1 MVQSWE
7 AKCVIVCSSNVKVG
21 AYICLQGYWRALASS
36 PNFRGYTIWDCLG
49 VIHTDIISVW
59 NFHDPSGHL
68 RSKEFR
74 VLMTNLVRD
83 IHGQTASPSCYTHA
97 YRSRCRKSSRFSATL
112 RPIKLPYEAGLAF
125 VNWVYKT
132 YQRLDVVQ
140 QIFMAYIV
148 DLAHVLKVLFALI
161 AGNSEK
167 KLTRRPIKIAFNTYN
182 DSQFRQQVHAEVK
195 NFTPTAEG
203 RDVSLEKIEDLV
215 RSDNG
220 PTQLPTRDSG
230 VDLDEDEAWH
240 TSLDGT

>member
-1 MVQSWE
+1 MFVQ
-7 AKCVIVCSSNVKVG
+7 N
-21 AYICLQGYWRALASS
+21 Q
-36 PNFRGYTIWDCLG
+36 
-49 VIHTDIISVW
+49 
-59 NFHDPSGHL
+59 
-68 RSKEFR
+68 
-74 VLMTNLVRD
+74 
-83 IHGQTASPSCYTHA
+83 
-97 YRSRCRKSSRFSATL
+97 KSSRFSATL

-148 DLAHVLKVLFALI
+148 DLAHVL
-161 AGNSEK
+161 
-167 KLTRRPIKIAFNTYN
+167 KIAFNTYN